1 MRFDILTIF
10 PEALEGLFSVGV
22 IGQAR
27 ETGLIAI
34 HLHDLRDYTDDPHRV
49 VDDRPYG
56 GGPGMVMKIEPFVR
70 AMEAIRPQSGASV
83 RTVLLSSQGRLF
95 RQSDAKRWASLDGLI
110 LLCGRYEGVD
120 ERIVEFVDEE
130 ISIGDYVLTGG
141 EAAAA
146 VAVEATARM
155 TPGVVG
161 RFDSVES
168 DSFYRESTR
177 LGAPQYTR
185 PPVFRGHEVPE
196 ILQSGDHA
204 RIEAYREAEAWRK
217 TARVRP
223 DLLGLNPE
231 PSSEGTPE
239 QPAPPQPEQQ
249 SEGLPEQS
257 DAGTPEQP
265 SEALAEQPNVEG
277 MKRNG

>member
-1 MRFDILTIF
+1 MRFDVLTIF
-10 PEALEGLFSVGV
+10 PESLRGLFSVGV
-22 IGQAR
+22 LGQAV
-27 ETGLIAI
+27 EAGQIEI
-34 HLHDLRDYTDDPHRV
+34 HVHDLRDFTDDPHRV

-56 GGPGMVMKIEPFVR
+56 GAAGMVMKVEPFVR
-70 AMEAIRPQSGASV
+70 GIEAIRPECGPST

-95 RQSDAKRWASLDGLI
+95 RQSDAHRWSALDGLI

-120 ERIVEFVDEE
+120 ERIVHFVDEE
-130 ISIGDYVLTGG
+130 VSIGDYVLTGG

-146 VAVEATARM
+146 VVVEATARM

-168 DSFYRESTR
+168 DSFYDERKR

-204 RIEAYREAEAWRK
+204 KIEAYREAEAWKK
-217 TARVRP
+217 TARNRP
-223 DLLGLNPE
+223 DLLGLDL
-231 PSSEGTPE
+231 EGT
-239 QPAPPQPEQQ
+239 
-249 SEGLPEQS
+249 GR
-257 DAGTPEQP
+257 DG
-265 SEALAEQPNVEG
+265 
-277 MKRNG
+277 